1 MEDIESVRQPMETAV
16 SRLVEEFKKIRTG
29 RASSH
34 MLDSVLVEVYDQK
47 MPISH
52 VATIV
57 TLDAQMLQVTPYDP
71 ANLRAIALAIREDST
86 LGLNPTDDGRVVRV
100 PVPSLT
106 TERRQQIVK
115 QLHEKA
121 EECKISLRNS
131 RHDTLKSLQKKE
143 KDSEISRDD
152 LTRSEKKLNEIID
165 DYQQKIQSLVQ
176 EKEKEIMTL

>member
-1 MEDIESVRQPMETAV
+1 MEDIESVRQPMETAL
-16 SRLVEEFKKIRTG
+16 SRLIEEFKKIRTG

-34 MLDSVLVEVYDQK
+34 ILDSILVDVYGQK
-47 MPISH
+47 MPLNHIAS
-52 VATIV
+52 IV
-57 TLDAQMLQVTPYDP
+57 VLDAQMLQVTPYDP
-71 ANLRAIALAIREDST
+71 ANLSTIALSIREDST

-143 KDSEISRDD
+143 KDSEISKDD
-152 LTRSEKKLNEIID
+152 LMRSEKKLNEIID
-165 DYQQKIQSLVQ
+165 GYQQKIQSLVQ